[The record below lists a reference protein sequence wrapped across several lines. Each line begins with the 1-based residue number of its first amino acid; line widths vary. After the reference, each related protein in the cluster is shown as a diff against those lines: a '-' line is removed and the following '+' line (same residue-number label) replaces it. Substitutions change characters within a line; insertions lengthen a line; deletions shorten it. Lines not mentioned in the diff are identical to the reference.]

1 MVPVASHRIAIFCDI
16 GSPMARTLLRGLVSA
31 VRARSD
37 ARIVALCPYRARGSW
52 AEWGAWAGTG
62 LLRVAQRAIDPALP
76 RHRWGPAPIDL
87 VGLARRTGSE
97 IVTPDWTAP
106 GIEAMARRLSSL
118 EATVAM
124 SFYMPRKLHQNLLGV
139 FRSAINYHN
148 GEVPRYRGIR
158 TTHWSVYLREP
169 TSGWTVHHM
178 ADELDAGNVLVAGA
192 VPIGERAG
200 MAEIEHAKAAQ
211 AVAQLPRLLDRW
223 LGGDPGEPQRGEAR
237 LFTRADYRA
246 ITHVE
251 DPGRL
256 TSGEWLW
263 RIRCFARVWARVGG
277 VAWPVTRLVPTE
289 RIEGGT
295 VGWRCADGVCLRVT
309 RAEFLPV
316 GVYRVVKALA
326 EGDRCP

>member
-1 MVPVASHRIAIFCDI
+1 MVPVTSHRIAVFCDV

-31 VRARSD
+31 LGARSD

-52 AEWGAWAGTG
+52 AEWGDWVGTG
-62 LLRVAQRAIDPALP
+62 LLRAAQRAIDPALP
-76 RHRWGPAPIDL
+76 WYRWGPAPI
-87 VGLARRTGSE
+87 GLARFARRTGCE

-106 GIEAMARRLSSL
+106 GIDAMARRLSSL
-118 EATVAM
+118 GATAAM
-124 SFYMPRKLHQNLLGV
+124 SFYMPRKLPQSLLCV

-148 GEVPRYRGIR
+148 GEVPRYRGMR
-158 TTHWSVYLREP
+158 TTHWAAYLREP

-178 ADELDAGNVLVAGA
+178 TDALDAGNVLAAGA
-192 VPIGERAG
+192 VPIGERSG

-211 AVAQLPRLLDRW
+211 AVGQLPQLLDRW

-237 LFTRADYRA
+237 LFTRADYEA

-251 DPGRL
+251 NPGRL

-289 RIEGGT
+289 RIDGGT

-316 GVYRVVKALA
+316 GVYRVVQRLTRKF
-326 EGDRCP
+326 P